1 MRRGI
6 PAGLLAALLCA
17 SPGAALETIRLRDG
31 RSLAADEAWFEGTEL
46 RYRKDGALFSVPRE
60 LVDRVIP
67 PHGAEPGLDPHVR
80 RSRERL
86 AAGDASEA
94 LRFARLALFRDPTS
108 LTGRQALAAAQVALG
123 DAAGARAT
131 AQSAL
136 EAGPADAR
144 THELLGDALADLAD
158 FAAARGHYAASLSLA
173 DEARVRAKLESLLAG
188 PPPASGARFRLRYDG
203 AADEPL
209 GVAVLRE
216 LDRAFDEYASRLG
229 FAPAQPVTVVLQ
241 TAESFRDTTR
251 APDWAA
257 AWNDGRIRVP
267 VAGIGRPTPGLV
279 RVLRH
284 ELAHSFVAARAGAS
298 CPTWLQEGLAQ
309 WLGGEPPARDV
320 ELLAPLARAGK
331 LPRLES
337 LEAAFVGLS
346 EKDATLAYAQS
357 LSVVAHV
364 QGRWGED
371 GLRRLLDAL
380 GEGRPA
386 AEALPIALGQSYGEL
401 QKDWEKSLRQPAQAQ
416 TPRR

>member
-1 MRRGI
+1 MRRGVS
-6 PAGLLAALLCA
+6 AGLLTVLLCV
-17 SPGAALETIRLRDG
+17 SPSAALETIRLRDG

-46 RYRKDGALFSVPRE
+46 RYRKDGALFSVPRD
-60 LVDRVIP
+60 LVERVIP
-67 PHGAEPGLDPHVR
+67 PHGAEPGLDPQVR

-86 AAGDASEA
+86 AAGDANEA

-108 LTGRQALAAAQVALG
+108 VAGRQALAAAQVALG

-136 EAGPADAR
+136 DSGPANAL
-144 THELLGDALADLAD
+144 THEILGDALADLAD
-158 FAAARGHYAASLSLA
+158 FAGARGHYAASLSLA

-188 PPPASGARFRLRYDG
+188 PPPTSGARFRLRYDG

-216 LDRAFDEYASRLG
+216 LDRAFDEYTVRLG

-267 VAGIGRPTPGLV
+267 VAGIGRSTPGLV

-284 ELAHSFVAARAGAS
+284 ELAHSFVTARAGSS

-309 WLGGEPPARDV
+309 WLGGETPTRDI
-320 ELLAPLARAGK
+320 EMLAPRARAGTM
-331 LPRLES
+331 PRLES
-337 LEAAFVGLS
+337 LEAPFVGFS
-346 EKDATLAYAQS
+346 ERDAMLAYAQS

-364 QGRWGED
+364 AHRHGED

-401 QKDWEKSLRQPAQAQ
+401 QRDWERTLRPPARAQ
-416 TPRR
+416 TPGR

>member
-1 MRRGI
+1 
-6 PAGLLAALLCA
+6 
-17 SPGAALETIRLRDG
+17 
-31 RSLAADEAWFEGTEL
+31 
-46 RYRKDGALFSVPRE
+46 
-60 LVDRVIP
+60 
-67 PHGAEPGLDPHVR
+67 
-80 RSRERL
+80 
-86 AAGDASEA
+86 
-94 LRFARLALFRDPTS
+94 
-108 LTGRQALAAAQVALG
+108 
-123 DAAGARAT
+123 
-131 AQSAL
+131 
-136 EAGPADAR
+136 
-144 THELLGDALADLAD
+144 
-158 FAAARGHYAASLSLA
+158 
-173 DEARVRAKLESLLAG
+173 
-188 PPPASGARFRLRYDG
+188 
-203 AADEPL
+203 
-209 GVAVLRE
+209 
-216 LDRAFDEYASRLG
+216 
-229 FAPAQPVTVVLQ
+229 VTVVLQ

-284 ELAHSFVAARAGAS
+284 ELAHSFVAASAGAS

-364 QGRWGED
+364 EGRWGED

-401 QKDWEKSLRQPAQAQ
+401 QRDWEKSLRQPAQAQ